1 MFELVSLTLKFFQE
15 VKCFA
20 SLKKISN
27 HEFVCSLEK
36 QVSIKVQTQ
45 LERGVKSVKQI
56 FFLNYLFMFFPLN
69 CYTTS
74 HVHVDVYHDF
84 VPCQQ

>member
-45 LERGVKSVKQI
+45 LERGV
-56 FFLNYLFMFFPLN
+56 NYLFMFFPLN
-69 CYTTS
+69 CYTTL